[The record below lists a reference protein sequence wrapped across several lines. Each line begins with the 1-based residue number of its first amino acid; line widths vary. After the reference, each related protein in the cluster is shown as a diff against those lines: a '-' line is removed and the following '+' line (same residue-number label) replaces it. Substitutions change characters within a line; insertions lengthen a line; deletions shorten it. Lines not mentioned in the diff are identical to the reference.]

1 MQIEKRKMYQVV
13 TKLDIVLVN
22 KTVENSFYIEATDS
36 EMKELS
42 EKLDEGKAVVFY
54 PVNYPLAGR
63 RLWLAA
69 QEVRAIAGLRLDE
82 KAILEKQHRGT
93 NLYYPTMRLDDIGI
107 FTLWQDL
114 KTAAEDQ
121 EKYQELLIHISRADK
136 LIKHLPNKEND
147 KELGIIH
154 FEDYQ
159 PGSSDLQSVMA
170 LEASEFKKMLEE
182 LNLPEAVKTAFKH
195 AWERTYGKSR

>member
-22 KTVENSFYIEATDS
+22 KTVENSFHIEATDS

-42 EKLDEGKAVVFY
+42 EKLDEDKAVVFY

-136 LIKHLPNKEND
+136 LIKHLPKKEAD
-147 KELGIIH
+147 KELGIQSL
-154 FEDYQ
+154 EDYQ
-159 PGSSDLQSVMA
+159 PDSGGLQSVMA
-170 LEASEFKKMLEE
+170 LEAGEFKKMLEE
-182 LNLPEAVKTAFKH
+182 LNLPEAVKTAFKR
-195 AWERTYGKSR
+195 AWERIYGKSR

>member
-1 MQIEKRKMYQVV
+1 MYQVV
-13 TKLDIVLVN
+13 TKLDIVLLN
-22 KTVENSFYIEATDS
+22 KAVENSFYIEATDS

-121 EKYQELLIHISRADK
+121 EKYHELLIHISRADK
-136 LIKHLPNKEND
+136 LIKHLPKKDSD
-147 KELGIIH
+147 KELDIIR
-154 FEDYQ
+154 FSDYQ
-159 PGSSDLQSVMA
+159 PKTSDLRSVMA
-170 LEASEFKKMLEE
+170 LEAGEFKKMLEG

-195 AWERTYGKSR
+195 AWERIYGKNR

>member
-82 KAILEKQHRGT
+82 KAVLEKQHRGT
-93 NLYYPTMRLDDIGI
+93 NLYYPTMRLDDMGI

-121 EKYQELLIHISRADK
+121 EKYQELLIHISRVDQ
-136 LIKHLPNKEND
+136 LIKHLPNKEDD
-147 KELGIIH
+147 KELGIIR
-154 FEDYQ
+154 FADYQ
-159 PGSSDLQSVMA
+159 PSNSDLRSVIA
-170 LEASEFKKMLEE
+170 LEAGEFKKVLEE

-195 AWERTYGKSR
+195 AWERIYGKSR

>member
-42 EKLDEGKAVVFY
+42 EKLDEDKAVVFY

-93 NLYYPTMRLDDIGI
+93 NLYYPTMRLDDIRI

-121 EKYQELLIHISRADK
+121 EKYQELWIHISRADK
-136 LIKHLPNKEND
+136 LIKHLPNKEDD
-147 KELGIIH
+147 KELSIIH

-159 PGSSDLQSVMA
+159 PGRSDLQSVIA
-170 LEASEFKKMLEE
+170 LEAGEFKKMLEE
-182 LNLPEAVKTAFKH
+182 LNLPEAVKTAF
-195 AWERTYGKSR
+195 